1 MTTPRFVPDP
11 HRQLLNRLAHECL
24 DDLPGFSEE
33 QVSRAVVAC
42 CSRKLQANPTVALSA
57 RLAVR
62 AAKRA
67 RSGLL

>member
-1 MTTPRFVPDP
+1 MTARLAPDP
-11 HRQLLNRLAHECL
+11 YRQLLNRLAHECL
-24 DDLPGFSEE
+24 DGLPGASEE

-42 CSRKLQANPTVALSA
+42 CGRKLQANPTVALSA
-57 RLAVR
+57 WLAVR